1 MGNTG
6 TSAGVEGMKLL
17 VVVSVGGLVL
27 VLVGGALGATDV
39 TEGNTDDVPDVAVA
53 AGTTGMAEGVIVVC
67 GNT

>member
-6 TSAGVEGMKLL
+6 TSAGIEGMKLL
-17 VVVSVGGLVL
+17 VVVVL

-53 AGTTGMAEGVIVVC
+53 AGTTGMAEDVIVVC